1 MWAVLVDAV
10 ENYWS
15 HRHGRTRS
23 IRRRTWAHDR
33 AWLVSNDRSHTFS
46 FASIC
51 DALGLEAGYVRRL
64 VMRANPFAS
73 RPTRKPSG

>member
-1 MWAVLVDAV
+1 MWAILIDAV

-15 HRHGRTRS
+15 PAPRRTRS
-23 IRRRTWAHDR
+23 NRRRIWAHDR
-33 AWLVSNDRSHTFS
+33 AWLISNDRSYAFS

-64 VMRANPFAS
+64 VLRTNPFAS
-73 RPTRKPSG
+73 RPTRKRTD